1 MSGSEFKSRLGTAI
15 AVRRKARGLT
25 QEQFAEALGMSSEW
39 VSRVERGVGLPPLPV
54 LVKIATALETSAS
67 EIVAAVESAP
77 AGRASVQRLDALA
90 RELPD
95 DAVDV
100 LCDAARSMR
109 ERWPGVRPR

>member
-1 MSGSEFKSRLGTAI
+1 MSGSEIHKRLGTAI
-15 AVRRKARGLT
+15 HARRKARGLT
-25 QEQFAEALGMSSEW
+25 QEQLAEALGLSPEW
-39 VSRVERGVGLPPLPV
+39 VSRVERGVGLPPLDV
-54 LVKIATALETSAS
+54 LVRIAGALGTSAS

-100 LCDAARSMR
+100 LSDAARSMR
-109 ERWPGVRPR
+109 DRWPGAKG